1 MKEVNMK
8 NSLYLNDRQV
18 DKYFELEKRFG
29 LEVANRFA
37 AKVAAR
43 KIRASRFFVIVDD
56 ENNMVKVAALDNKDY
71 RTHIDNKS
79 YTSKGKGSGKWQ
91 DYRTSMHTEAARRK
105 RNILMTDYDQVLNY
119 LRAKLQGH
127 NYSDEDLQK
136 FARTIVEDS
145 KERIAHGVKPLD
157 ITHWARTLMTM
168 PGMLIDLNRRK
179 FDERFLPEDEIYDRT
194 VESLDRNMEQLYNG
208 IPKEEYPWN
217 KEDED
222 EDEEGGAG
230 VKPKRKGTIKRRV
243 AAILRRLRAKRLA
256 ALRNRR
262 ARKDNTSYR
271 RKIASIIDRIIES
284 KDFSYKKRI
293 ASIVDN
299 LIKKQKINKKRA
311 TFDPRLIT
319 DLNPEKN
326 FGPAPQMAAEK
337 QFKRKPYGTEFADEG
352 SNKRKM
358 PSPNTQDM
366 ITKDKRE
373 IEKAYTAKATRV
385 ASIIDDML
393 KKNLIKV
400 EDKDKEFERLM
411 GMDIVEIEKIGSY
424 VKKASSNPD
433 TILVNDD
440 MIIDFNKIVGD

>member
-262 ARKDNTSYR
+262 GSNISYR
-271 RKIASIIDRIIES
+271 RKIASII
-284 KDFSYKKRI
+284 
-293 ASIVDN
+293 N
-299 LIKKQKINKKRA
+299 
-311 TFDPRLIT
+311 
-319 DLNPEKN
+319 
-326 FGPAPQMAAEK
+326 
-337 QFKRKPYGTEFADEG
+337 
-352 SNKRKM
+352 
-358 PSPNTQDM
+358 
-366 ITKDKRE
+366 
-373 IEKAYTAKATRV
+373 
-385 ASIIDDML
+385 
-393 KKNLIKV
+393 
-400 EDKDKEFERLM
+400 
-411 GMDIVEIEKIGSY
+411 
-424 VKKASSNPD
+424 
-433 TILVNDD
+433 ILLA
-440 MIIDFNKIVGD
+440 ILCS